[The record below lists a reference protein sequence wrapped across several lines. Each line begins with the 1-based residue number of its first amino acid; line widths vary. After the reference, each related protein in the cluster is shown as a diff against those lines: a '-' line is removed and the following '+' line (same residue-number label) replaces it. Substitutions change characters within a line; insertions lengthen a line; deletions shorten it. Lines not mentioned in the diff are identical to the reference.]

1 MSPNQLNHQIID
13 GYCLPDLSAPG
24 SFSGAEKIAE
34 EMFGPCRNYQ
44 KLILHLQDDCCHCLG
59 IQAIDLGERSRL
71 FKGFKGFK
79 AP

>member
-34 EMFGPCRNYQ
+34 ENVRTVQ
-44 KLILHLQDDCCHCLG
+44 KLILHLQDDCCYCLG
-59 IQAIDLGERSRL
+59 IQAIDLQERSRL